1 MTSAGGLASLER
13 EICRCEV
20 CPRLTKY
27 RREIA
32 KRPPRRHSNEPYWA
46 RPVPGFGDPAAR
58 IVLVGLAPG
67 AHGSNRTGRMFT
79 GDASGDFLYPA
90 LHRAGLCSQPR
101 ATSRDDG
108 LTLRG
113 CWITA
118 AARCAPPGNKP
129 APSELAA
136 CRPWLAKELALLPGV
151 RVLLAI
157 GRLGH
162 EAVLRIWGE
171 RLAKWPFAHG
181 AVHRVPARPA
191 LLDSYHVSRQ
201 NTNTGRLTKEMF
213 GEILEGARR
222 LSAER

>member
-1 MTSAGGLASLER
+1 MTPAASLARLER
-13 EICRCEV
+13 EICRCEK
-20 CPRLTKY
+20 CPRLAKY

-32 KRPPRRHSNEPYWA
+32 KRPPRRHAGATYWA

-79 GDASGDFLYPA
+79 GDSSGDFLFPA
-90 LHRAGLCSQPR
+90 LHRAGLASQPR
-101 ATSRDDG
+101 ATSRHDG
-108 LTLRG
+108 LTLHD

-129 APSELAA
+129 APSELEA
-136 CRPWLAKELALLPGV
+136 CRPWLERELALLPGT

-157 GRLGH
+157 GRIGH
-162 EAVLRIWGE
+162 EAALRVWGE
-171 RLAKWPFAHG
+171 KLSKWPFAHG
-181 AVHRVPARPA
+181 AVHRISGRAA

-201 NTNTGRLTKEMF
+201 NTNTGRLTVKMF
-213 GEILEGARR
+213 DGILAMAKK
-222 LSAER
+222 LSS